1 MVKIS
6 KAQGAGAASSY
17 FAKEYSNARESYYTE
32 GEKEQIRG
40 EYFGGLAAELGLSGE
55 VSAED
60 FHRLIEGQNPAT
72 GEQLIRHVS
81 PKTYTD
87 PFGKEITTSEHRAG
101 WDLVFSCPKSISLAA
116 GPGGDGRIPGLQRE
130 AVTETLRE
138 MEKHLAGKD
147 GHRGHP
153 TGKMVAALFQHDCAR
168 PDRETGY
175 AAPDLH
181 DHVFVMNMTQ
191 DSTGKYRAVEI
202 DSLYRVRDFATHLHW
217 AKLVEKM
224 EAVGYEF
231 ERNPKTGAPEIK
243 GFSSEY
249 LAANSRRRNEVL
261 KNETRLKSEAE
272 QVGFTVKG
280 KKLRG
285 KAARM
290 NRRSKKFDQ
299 AKMRLWHLAVDA
311 QFGFQAHHVVERA
324 HLRDRVIQQ
333 SDEVCRRAQ
342 DAVTFARDHMFGGE
356 EVVRQAE
363 IEKHALQR

>member
-32 GEKEQIRG
+32 GEKEQMRG
-40 EYFGGLAAELGLSGE
+40 EYFGGLAAELGLTGE
-55 VSAED
+55 VSAEE
-60 FHRLIEGQNPAT
+60 FHRLIEGQHPTT
-72 GEQLIRHVS
+72 GERLIRHVS

-130 AVTETLRE
+130 AVPATLRDVE
-138 MEKHLAGKD
+138 KDMAAMEGYREHPAGK
-147 GHRGHP
+147 
-153 TGKMVAALFQHDCAR
+153 MAAALFQHDCAR

-181 DHVFVMNMTQ
+181 DHVFVMNMTR
-191 DSTGKYRAVEI
+191 DESGKYRAVEI

-217 AKLVEKM
+217 SKLVEKM
-224 EAVGYEF
+224 EAIGYEF

-243 GFSSEY
+243 GLSAEY
-249 LAANSRRRNEVL
+249 VAENRKRRDEVLRNEA
-261 KNETRLKSEAE
+261 RLKREAE
-272 QVGFTVKG
+272 RAGFTVEG
-280 KKLRG
+280 RSLRG

-290 NRRSKKFDQ
+290 DRRSKKFDREE
-299 AKMRLWHLAVDA
+299 MRARHREVDA
-311 QFGFQAHHVVERA
+311 EFGYQA
-324 HLRDRVIQQ
+324 
-333 SDEVCRRAQ
+333 
-342 DAVTFARDHMFGGE
+342 
-356 EVVRQAE
+356 RQ
-363 IEKHALQR
+363 